1 MQAET
6 ARTLKSSFVSAMLIK
21 HRPPLT
27 LYQKKQS
34 YSFPTSLKQSINL
47 NPDAKLQI
55 YLKKWKMITL
65 QSCCLS
71 RQPSRYHVSLRKKT
85 LSSNIILHKL
95 E

>member
-65 QSCCLS
+65 TLTRVTS
-71 RQPSRYHVSLRKKT
+71 PKKT